1 MTDHHV
7 HIGQFN
13 EVYYDSHEVFEAISA
28 NAERFGINEV
38 LYSSTSSCRYDV
50 ELFRI
55 EEEIEYAQK
64 FSSSVLK
71 VQPYFWLV
79 PKYAEENVDF
89 EKAMEKFDYCGF
101 KIHPISHKWNLRNV
115 NQVKM
120 LEKAFSY
127 AQENNLSVLIHSG
140 KEKCCRPERFEKF
153 FDEFENLKFV
163 LAHSAPISAASKM
176 TAKHKN
182 VFCDTAFCEE
192 KYVRKVMEKIPKERI
207 LFGTD
212 FPITHYW
219 SEKKVSLAE
228 QYKKDCEIL
237 NLLKK

>member
-1 MTDHHV
+1 MTDHHI

-13 EVYYDSHEVFEAISA
+13 EVYYDSHKVFEAISV
-28 NAERFGINEV
+28 NAERFGINEAR
-38 LYSSTSSCRYDV
+38 YSSTSSCRYDV
-50 ELFRI
+50 ELFRV

-71 VQPYFWLV
+71 VRPYFWLV
-79 PKYAEENVDF
+79 PKYAEKNIDF

-101 KIHPISHKWNLRNV
+101 KIHPVSHHWDLRNAK
-115 NQVKM
+115 QIKM
-120 LEKAFSY
+120 LENAFSY
-127 AQENNLSVLIHSG
+127 AQKNSLSVLIHSG
-140 KEKCCRPERFEKF
+140 KENCCRPERFERF
-153 FDEFENLKFV
+153 FYEFDNLKFV

-176 TAKHKN
+176 IAKHKN

-192 KYVRKVMEKIPKERI
+192 KYVRKVFEKIPARKI

-219 SEKKVSLAE
+219 SERKIALSD
-228 QYKKDCEIL
+228 QYKKDCEV
-237 NLLKK
+237 LKLF